1 MSEEKIIVF
10 DFDGVIGDSAYECY
24 VQSVKA
30 FSDVGGK
37 LEDSKKVEQKFRQA
51 RPFVKIAEDYDVVLR
66 MIEKNPEINFD
77 EIKQADF
84 EKAKGNFKQDF
95 VKFKERFLASRKEMQ
110 ARDENAWYALQK
122 DFPGV
127 VKSMNKLAEKF
138 KVVIG
143 TTKDKASTSKLL
155 KFYGAKI
162 NEEDIVSKEI
172 FDDKTKQMKYISI
185 KYDVPLENLVF
196 VDDML
201 EQLRPVVGIGV
212 KPVMADWG
220 YSTKAQKEIAM
231 KEGITLVGQENLAG
245 QIERIVYGNRYEK
258 WLIYLLL
265 AIVAIIV
272 FLWLR
277 G

>member
-1 MSEEKIIVF
+1 MPEEKIVVF

-24 VQSVKA
+24 VQSIKA
-30 FSDVGGK
+30 LKDVGGK

-51 RPFVKIAEDYDVVLR
+51 RPFVKVAEDYDVVLR

-77 EIKQADF
+77 EITQADF
-84 EKAKGNFKQDF
+84 EKAKGNFRQEF
-95 VKFKERFLASRKEMQ
+95 AKFKERFLASRKEMQ
-110 ARDENAWYALQK
+110 LRDENAWYALQK

-127 VKSMNKLAEKF
+127 VKSLNRLAEKF

-143 TTKDKASTSKLL
+143 TTKDRASTSKLL
-155 KFYGAKI
+155 KFYGANI
-162 NEEDIVSKEI
+162 GEEDIVSKEI

-196 VDDML
+196 IDDML

-212 KPVMADWG
+212 RPVMADWG
-220 YSTKAQKEIAM
+220 YSTKAQKEIAI
-231 KEGITLVGQENLAG
+231 KEGIPLVGQENLAG

-258 WLIYLLL
+258 FLIYILLTI
-265 AIVAIIV
+265 AAIIV
-272 FLWLR
+272 FLWLK

>member
-1 MSEEKIIVF
+1 MPEEKIIVF

-24 VQSVKA
+24 VQSIKA
-30 FSDVGGK
+30 FGDVGGK
-37 LEDSKKVEQKFRQA
+37 LEDSKKAEQKFRQA
-51 RPFVKIAEDYDVVLR
+51 RPFVKVAEDYDVVLR

-77 EIKQADF
+77 EIAQADF
-84 EKAKGNFKQDF
+84 EKAKGSFRQDF
-95 VKFKERFLASRKEMQ
+95 AKFKERFLASRKEMQ
-110 ARDENAWYALQK
+110 AKDENAWYALQK

-127 VKSMNKLAEKF
+127 VKSINKLAEKF

-143 TTKDKASTSKLL
+143 TTKDKASTAKLL
-155 KFYGAKI
+155 KFYGANI
-162 NEEDIVSKEI
+162 SEEDIVSKEI

-185 KYDVPLENLVF
+185 KYDMPLENLVF

-231 KEGITLVGQENLAG
+231 KEGIPLVGRENLAG

-258 WLIYLLL
+258 LLVYLLL
-265 AIVAIIV
+265 AIIAIIV
-272 FLWLR
+272 LLWLR